1 VFEAERQRQYSRELM
16 FSTVVELMTLV
27 SLGLRPSL
35 HAAARQMD
43 NLPVSLTSLYDKVN
57 HTEPGI
63 LQALVQGSAQRLA
76 PVMAH
81 MDVQPG
87 LAGYELRVLDG
98 NHLPGSEK
106 RLGVLRGHRGAALP
120 GQSIV
125 VYDPDSGLVTDMIAG
140 EDAHQSE
147 RTLAI
152 PLLQGAKPG
161 QVWIADRHFCTRT
174 LLTGWDTAGA
184 GFIVR
189 EHTKHPRQPGDLARL
204 WPHRHRPGP
213 RTRDCACRLCRVL
226 AVRRTHARCTHRRRR
241 HDDPAVDQSAGPYQ
255 CRTGGRVVPPTL
267 AH

>member
-1 VFEAERQRQYSRELM
+1 MARTALEHALSPDWIDAVFEAERQRQYSCELM

-43 NLPVSLTSLYDKVN
+43 TLPVSLASLYDKVN

-63 LQALVQGSAQRLA
+63 RQALVQGSAQRLA
-76 PVMAH
+76 PVMAR
-81 MDVQPG
+81 MGVQPG

-106 RLGVLRGHRGAALP
+106 RLAVLRGHRGAALP

-152 PLLQGAKPG
+152 PLLQGAKAGLDRRPPFLHPHAADGLGHSGWMLHRARAHAPSAPG
-161 QVWIADRHFCTRT
+161 QP
-174 LLTGWDTAGA
+174 
-184 GFIVR
+184 R
-189 EHTKHPRQPGDLARL
+189 ELARL
-204 WPHRHRPGP
+204 WPHRHRHGP
-213 RTRDCACRLCRVL
+213 RTRDCA
-226 AVRRTHARCTHRRRR
+226 
-241 HDDPAVDQSAGPYQ
+241 
-255 CRTGGRVVPPTL
+255 
-267 AH
+267 

>member
-1 VFEAERQRQYSRELM
+1 M

-43 NLPVSLTSLYDKVN
+43 NLPVSLASLYDKVN
-57 HTEPGI
+57 HTEAGI

-76 PVMAH
+76 PVMAR
-81 MDVQPG
+81 MGVQPG

-106 RLGVLRGHRGAALP
+106 RLAVLRGHRGAALP

-152 PLLQGAKPG
+152 PLLQGAKAG

-184 GFIVR
+184 CFIAR
-189 EHTKHPRQPGDLARL
+189 EVGTEGVILYRREPTRTSLAGPAEVIGAAVAAPTPARSANKRL
-204 WPHRHRPGP
+204 RLKALPGP
-213 RTRDCACRLCRVL
+213 
-226 AVRRTHARCTHRRRR
+226 
-241 HDDPAVDQSAGPYQ
+241 
-255 CRTGGRVVPPTL
+255 GGASNSCSMHPSKT
-267 AH
+267 AT